1 MENHVIQLTTTLIFV
16 LSITGILLIVCYF
29 YMRHV
34 KQRFEQSYVNVRK
47 QYQDRLRMLKSRIV
61 QGNVHVDKAIKS
73 RVELTRQ
80 VNKIPNQLYLNIPK
94 ELKIYLNKLVYQE
107 NQWKEFVQEYDQS
120 HGNTVKRLMQ
130 QYPDLTNGDM
140 RYLLLMKMGMNSN
153 DICYTLKIS
162 ERTLWNRRYRIKQK
176 LRIEKG
182 DFVNWVR
189 ANIQ

>member
-80 VNKIPNQLYLNIPK
+80 VNKI
-94 ELKIYLNKLVYQE
+94 
-107 NQWKEFVQEYDQS
+107 
-120 HGNTVKRLMQ
+120 T
-130 QYPDLTNGDM
+130 
-140 RYLLLMKMGMNSN
+140 
-153 DICYTLKIS
+153 
-162 ERTLWNRRYRIKQK
+162 
-176 LRIEKG
+176 
-182 DFVNWVR
+182 
-189 ANIQ
+189 